1 MCYPVGRMAL
11 SKYARRWAFGSNSD
25 QLTPEEAGFFSVSE
39 QLGGLGDGR
48 RIVLKFQRADNTG
61 LRLDAAQYDFEF
73 VNFTGGVV
81 DNTWI
86 DSDFTALEGFVDTWW
101 TSVKPN
107 ISSEWVLDQ
116 YRWYKFGPSLPL
128 SAKGNEEPGPP
139 VRVTE
144 RNVAGTSSY
153 APLPPQCAATVT
165 FKTPVRKRWGR
176 IYVGGFTAIETGSHG
191 RLSTT
196 FCTALANATD
206 TLFASATTNDY
217 APVVYSRKRR
227 SAFGITEV
235 QVDDVADVIRS
246 RRTNETAVRIVKN
259 T

>member
-1 MCYPVGRMAL
+1 MAL

-25 QLTPEEAGFFSVSE
+25 QLTPEEAGFFDVSQ

-48 RIVLKFQRADNTG
+48 RVVLKFSRADNSG
-61 LRLDAAQYDFEF
+61 MRLDAAQWDFEF

-86 DSDFTALEGFVDTWW
+86 DSDFTTLEGFLDTYW
-101 TSVKPN
+101 TAVKAKVH
-107 ISSEWVLDQ
+107 SDWVLDQ
-116 YRWYKFGPSLPL
+116 FRWYKFGPSLPL

-144 RNVAGTSSY
+144 RNSSGTDVGTM
-153 APLPPQCAATVT
+153 LPPQCSVSVT
-165 FKTPVRKRWGR
+165 LKTPVRKRWGR
-176 IYVGGFTAIETGSHG
+176 YYVGGLTSTSMATHG
-191 RLSTT
+191 RVASAA
-196 FCTALANATD
+196 ALIFLNATD
-206 TLFASATTNDY
+206 ALFASATTNDY
-217 APVVYSRKRR
+217 APVVYSRTRR

-235 QVDDVADVIRS
+235 QVDDVWDVIRS
-246 RRTNETAVRIVKN
+246 RRSNETAQRQVVN